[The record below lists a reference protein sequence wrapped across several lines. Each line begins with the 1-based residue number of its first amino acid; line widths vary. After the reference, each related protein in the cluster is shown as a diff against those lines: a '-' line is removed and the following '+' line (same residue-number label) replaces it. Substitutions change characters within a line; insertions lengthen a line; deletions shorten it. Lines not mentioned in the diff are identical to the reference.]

1 MKRVALLAAIL
12 AIGPVSAHA
21 QKCGHL
27 QLMDVDSD
35 RVYDAHEE
43 IKYDEPHGVYTGLI
57 NTDQLYFICPIRS
70 SVSSSGSRTRYETY
84 EEGTIL
90 VYVRHATDRQWTR
103 KTLSY
108 NCEDRT
114 LKTRKIEWAFSN
126 DNGLQVGSHNSI
138 CTLQ

>member
-1 MKRVALLAAIL
+1 MKKIALLAAIC

-21 QKCGHL
+21 QKCGRL
-27 QLMDVDSD
+27 QFMDVDSD

-43 IKYDEPHGVYTGLI
+43 VKYDEAHGVYSGMV
-57 NTDQLYFICPIRS
+57 NTDQLYFVCPIRS
-70 SVSSSGSRTRYETY
+70 AASLSDSRSRFETY

-108 NCEDRT
+108 TCENRT
-114 LKTRKIEWAFSN
+114 LKAGKTEWAFSN
-126 DNGLQVGSHNSI
+126 DGGLQVGSHNSI